1 MGIERTEED
10 QRMGWGVLD
19 ALRNGMGVHESGWS
33 RWSAVGW
40 DRTVEGGLEWNGM
53 EWNGM
58 EWNGVEWDKAVRS
71 GMETKGMEW

>member
-1 MGIERTEED
+1 
-10 QRMGWGVLD
+10 MGWGVLD

-53 EWNGM
+53 EWS
-58 EWNGVEWDKAVRS
+58 GVEWDKAVRS

>member
-1 MGIERTEED
+1 
-10 QRMGWGVLD
+10 MGWGVLD

-58 EWNGVEWDKAVRS
+58 EWS
-71 GMETKGMEW
+71 GMGQGCKKWNGNKGNGMVV